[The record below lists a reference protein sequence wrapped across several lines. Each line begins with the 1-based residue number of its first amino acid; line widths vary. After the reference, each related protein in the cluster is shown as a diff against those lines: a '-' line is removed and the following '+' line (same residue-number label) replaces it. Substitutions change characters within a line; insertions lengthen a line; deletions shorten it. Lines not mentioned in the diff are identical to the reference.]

1 MDPINYSVDVQTPF
15 QAALQG
21 YQAGAAIR
29 NDQFQQQQQQ
39 QALALQ
45 KQMQLDV
52 AAVANNPNA
61 GARDYAAL
69 TLKYPALKDQFKQSW
84 DMVGKDQ
91 QGAKL
96 DLMTR
101 AYSALSTGRPDVA
114 EQLMRDR
121 AAAMRNSGAPEHD
134 VKAQEMWADMI
145 KASPDQ
151 ARHIGGLMLSSVMD
165 PDKFSTTFGQLGS
178 EGRAADKAPAEQRTA
193 EAEATI
199 KEAAAAVAPQS
210 EAQKLQTGVW
220 NNANTRSQ
228 IEERAGRLALDK
240 DKLRSDVE
248 LELYKLKQKAGEL
261 DDGAKKLI
269 NDSTI
274 AAVSADQSAS
284 QMLDLAGR
292 LEASG
297 ASSGASAK
305 GAELYKSITGNQDA
319 ITQLRQE
326 YTRLRSTQV
335 SKMLPP
341 GPASDKDIQLA
352 LSGFPSETADPAT
365 MAGFIRGMAKLQQ
378 ADAAVSSAKA
388 EWVNSVGHLGKPKT
402 DIEIDGIKVPA
413 GSTFV
418 DFSRQFMQRRVDERA
433 AQQATQQ
440 VQGRSYMRFAQP
452 AAAAPAASAPA
463 PGQLGSGTF
472 GIQ

>member
-1 MDPINYSVDVQTPF
+1 MDPINYSIDVQSPF

-39 QALALQ
+39 QALAMQ
-45 KQMQLDV
+45 KQMQMDV

-69 TLKYPALKDQFKQSW
+69 TMKYPALKDQFKQSW

-91 QGAKL
+91 QAGKL

-121 AAAMRNSGAPEHD
+121 AAAMRNSGAPEQD
-134 VKAQEMWADMI
+134 VKAQEMWADLI
-145 KASPDQ
+145 KASPEQ
-151 ARHIGGLMLSSVMD
+151 ARHIGGLMLSSVME
-165 PDKFSTTFGQLGS
+165 PDKFSATFSTLGDQ
-178 EGRAADKAPAEQRTA
+178 GRAADKAPAEQRKA

-199 KEAAAAVAPQS
+199 KGVEASNAPTAAALS
-210 EAQKLQTGVW
+210 
-220 NNANTRSQ
+220 NANTRSQ

-240 DKLRSDVE
+240 DKLRSDIE
-248 LELYKLKQKAGEL
+248 LELYKLKQKGTEL
-261 DDGAKKLI
+261 DDGAKKI
-269 NDSTI
+269 VNDSTV
-274 AAVSADQSAS
+274 AAVSADQSAG
-284 QMLDLAGR
+284 QMLDLASR
-292 LEASG
+292 IEQAG
-297 ASSGASAK
+297 ASSGATAK
-305 GAELYKSITGNQDA
+305 GAELYKSLTGNQDA

-352 LSGFPSETADPAT
+352 LSGFPAETAEPAT
-365 MAGFIRGMAKLQQ
+365 MAAFIRGMAKLQQ

-402 DIEIDGIKVPA
+402 DIEVDGIKVPA

-418 DFSRQFMQRRVDERA
+418 DFSRQFMQRRTDERA

-440 VQGRSYMRFAQP
+440 VQGRGYMRFAQP
-452 AAAAPAASAPA
+452 QGAAPAPA
-463 PGQLGSGTF
+463 AGGATGSY
-472 GIQ
+472 